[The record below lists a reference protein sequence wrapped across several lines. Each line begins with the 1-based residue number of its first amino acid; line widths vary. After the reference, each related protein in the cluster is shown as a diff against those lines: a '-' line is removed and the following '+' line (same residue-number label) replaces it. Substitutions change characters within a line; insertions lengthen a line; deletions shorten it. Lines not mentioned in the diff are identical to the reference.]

1 MNRLDKELHTRG
13 LAKSRTSAAELVSQ
27 KKVAVNGVICT
38 LVSRKVNVEDIIE
51 VVGELPRYVSR
62 GGLKLEYAI
71 EQFEID
77 LTGKVCLDV
86 GASTGGFTDC
96 MLQKG
101 ASRVYAVDV
110 GTAQLASVLSEDE
123 RVISIENCD
132 IRTAELP
139 EKVGFAAVD
148 VSFISAKLI
157 LPELK
162 RFIFSRANAVG
173 ANRNDL
179 APEQILK
186 ATDAY
191 SRANAVGANRNDLAP
206 EQILKATDAYS
217 RANAVILLL
226 KPQFE
231 LGKRH
236 KGVVSDPRVQA
247 RVVSDM
253 VAFAEEIGF
262 EVGGIV
268 ESPILGKSG
277 NREFLI
283 KLGVKPK

>member
-191 SRANAVGANRNDLAP
+191 SRANAV
-206 EQILKATDAYS
+206 
-217 RANAVILLL
+217 ILLL